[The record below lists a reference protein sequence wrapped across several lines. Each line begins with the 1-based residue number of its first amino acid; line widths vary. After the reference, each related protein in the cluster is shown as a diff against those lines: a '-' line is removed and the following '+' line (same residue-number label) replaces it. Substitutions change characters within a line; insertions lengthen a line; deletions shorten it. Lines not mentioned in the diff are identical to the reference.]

1 MKFKLLC
8 ILFAG
13 AFVPVTMEGNIVV
26 NEVLASCYASV
37 DHDLAHIGMT
47 LIRWFP
53 KLIELVFGKD
63 NGLAIYAS
71 TTEEMAKWLFLAGN
85 PIGDQITRKMV

>member
-1 MKFKLLC
+1 M
-8 ILFAG
+8 LFPG
-13 AFVPVTMEGNIVV
+13 AFTLITMEGNIVV

-37 DHDLAHIGMT
+37 DHGLAHIGMT

-53 KLIELVFGKD
+53 KMIELVFGED

-71 TTEEMAKWLFLAGN
+71 TTEEMAQWLFLVGN
-85 PIGDQITRKMV
+85 PMGDLITRKMV